1 MNDVVDL
8 FDRLDPLEI
17 SPVQLDPLSAVMPLE
32 WPEIW
37 REMATSL
44 YITLISAPGSDA
56 VPAEA
61 LARLAMAQA
70 LGLAEDHGGT
80 QPYIPVGAVLAAS
93 SKARRVVELLDKRM
107 SYREVAHATGL
118 TPSRIRRIEADWRLQ
133 QSKARQGVL
142 PLD

>member
-1 MNDVVDL
+1 MNVDL
-8 FDRLDPLEI
+8 FDRLDPLEL
-17 SPVQLDPLSAVMPLE
+17 SPMQLEPLQVLMPRD

-37 REMATSL
+37 REFATSL
-44 YITLISAPGSDA
+44 FITLISAPGADA

-80 QPYIPVGAVLAAS
+80 QPYVPVGALLAAS
-93 SKARRVVELLDKRM
+93 SKARRVVDLLGKGM
-107 SYREVAHATGL
+107 GYREVSHVTGL
-118 TPSRIRRIEADWRLQ
+118 TPSRIRRIESDWRQ
-133 QSKARQGVL
+133 QQIKARQGVL